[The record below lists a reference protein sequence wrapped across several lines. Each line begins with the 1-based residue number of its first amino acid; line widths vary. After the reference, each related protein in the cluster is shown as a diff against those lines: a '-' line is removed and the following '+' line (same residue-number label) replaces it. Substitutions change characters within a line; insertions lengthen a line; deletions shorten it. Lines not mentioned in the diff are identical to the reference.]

1 MAFKEYNNKVH
12 EKTVKGDYKEIEIK
26 YDEDDNKEDVK
37 PKNEKKAKKPNNNV
51 SKMDFGMQKLM
62 NLIFD
67 VNIMQTTM
75 KEIGY
80 DAKKM
85 PLGKLGDGTIKEAY
99 KILN

>member
-1 MAFKEYNNKVH
+1 
-12 EKTVKGDYKEIEIK
+12 
-26 YDEDDNKEDVK
+26 
-37 PKNEKKAKKPNNNV
+37 
-51 SKMDFGMQKLM
+51 MDSGLQRLM

-85 PLGKLGDGTIKEAY
+85 PLGKLGDNTIKEAY
-99 KILN
+99 TILTKLTQAIK